1 MAFLSVTEVAAMA
14 NFIRTLKRVT
24 NKPPNRGHRRDQ
36 YKEAVSKRVSA
47 FEFIARVWRIARSVG
62 CPVEIDPKKLDLTPI
77 EEVKESPNG
86 SELEKTWQAQQAFEA
101 ENSQPSQIIG
111 FSLATA

>member
-1 MAFLSVTEVAAMA
+1 MA